1 MILKLCIGGDLD
13 GMTVD
18 LNKKNFKAGE
28 IDSKKYSEYVKQ
40 IYVKNDRVYSFWICQ
55 DLSVDE
61 VTSRVENILG
71 KLK

>member
-28 IDSKKYSEYVKQ
+28 IDTQ
-40 IYVKNDRVYSFWICQ
+40 ILTDPKTVNSIVFYI
-55 DLSVDE
+55 DLFKV
-61 VTSRVENILG
+61 L
-71 KLK
+71 